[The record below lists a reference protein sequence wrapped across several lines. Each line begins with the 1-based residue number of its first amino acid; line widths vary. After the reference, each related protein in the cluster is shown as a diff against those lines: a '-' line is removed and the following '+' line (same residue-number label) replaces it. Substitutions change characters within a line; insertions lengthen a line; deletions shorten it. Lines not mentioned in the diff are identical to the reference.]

1 MKSFITQI
9 RWQFVILYKNNLIAI
24 SIAITAIYALIFYL
38 IKDLPNVE
46 PFLTLLIYNDP
57 AIIGLFFIGLSVII
71 ENNDNVLPALFV
83 TPMSYHSY
91 LLSKII
97 ALSIIGWACASGMA
111 LAILGFDIQ
120 WIHFSIGVL
129 FTCII
134 FSLIGLY
141 VVSFTTDF
149 LSFMLRSIPLMLLFS
164 LPLFNYF
171 GISDIS
177 LFQFSPIQGPLNL
190 TVFSFDTQTEIW
202 PTIWAYVSSIIWI
215 PLLYFV
221 VYRTFVKRIIKAN

>member
-1 MKSFITQI
+1 MKSFINQI

-38 IKDLPNVE
+38 IKDLPNME

-57 AIIGLFFIGLSVII
+57 AIIGLFFIGLSVIM
-71 ENNDNVLPALFV
+71 EHNDNVLPALFV
-83 TPMSYHSY
+83 TPVSHHHY

-97 ALSIIGWACASGMA
+97 ALTTIGWACASGMA
-111 LAILGFDIQ
+111 LAILGFDVQ
-120 WIHFSIGVL
+120 WIHFSFGVL
-129 FTCII
+129 FTCAI
-134 FSLIGLY
+134 FSMLGLY

-171 GISDIS
+171 ELSDIS
-177 LFQFSPIQGPLNL
+177 LFQYTPIQGPLNL
-190 TVFSFDTQTEIW
+190 TVFSFSPQADIW
-202 PTIWAYVSSIIWI
+202 PIIWSYLSSILWI
-215 PLLYFV
+215 PILYFV
-221 VYRTFVKRIIKAN
+221 VYKVFVKRMIKAS

>member
-1 MKSFITQI
+1 MKSFLTQI

-24 SIAITAIYALIFYL
+24 SIAVTAIYALIFYL

-57 AIIGLFFIGLSVII
+57 AIIGLFFIGLSVIM
-71 ENNDNVLPALFV
+71 EHNDNVLPALFV
-83 TPMSYHSY
+83 TPVSYHHY

-97 ALSIIGWACASGMA
+97 ALSIVGWACASGMS

-120 WIHFSIGVL
+120 WLHFSAGVL
-129 FTCII
+129 FTCVL
-134 FSLIGLY
+134 FSLIGLF
-141 VVSFTTDF
+141 VVSYTTEF

-171 GISDIS
+171 GLTDADIFK
-177 LFQFSPIQGPLNL
+177 LSPIQGPLDL
-190 TVFSFDTQTEIW
+190 TVYSFGTNTEIDYVL
-202 PTIWAYVSSIIWI
+202 WAYLSSIIWI
-215 PLLYFV
+215 PFLYFI
-221 VYRTFVKRIIKAN
+221 VYKTFVKRVIKAS

>member
-24 SIAITAIYALIFYL
+24 SIAVTAIYALIFYL

-46 PFLTLLIYNDP
+46 PFLTLLIYIDP
-57 AIIGLFFIGLSVII
+57 AIIGLFFIGLSVIM
-71 ENNDNVLPALFV
+71 EHNENVLPALFV
-83 TPMSYHSY
+83 TPVSYHHY

-97 ALSIIGWACASGMA
+97 ALSIVGWACASGMT
-111 LAILGFDIQ
+111 LAILGFDVQ
-120 WIHFSIGVL
+120 WLHFSAGVF

-134 FSLIGLY
+134 FSLLGLF
-141 VVSFTTDF
+141 VVSFTTEF
-149 LSFMLRSIPLMLLFS
+149 LSFMLRSIPLMLTFS

-171 GISDIS
+171 GLSDIS
-177 LFQFSPIQGPLNL
+177 LFQFSPIQGPLDL

-202 PTIWAYVSSIIWI
+202 PIIWAYLSSIIWI

-221 VYRTFVKRIIKAN
+221 VYRTFVKRIIKAS